1 MFNISAVGFSMWIS
15 ATNTFPLGFEVSD
28 FADDVDPFELPEVPL
43 GVGIKDLN
51 GRVFF
56 QNVAPIIPMYVNV
69 IANSPS
75 DKRLQTLYNSNLSAS
90 NKISNSDII
99 TLMLKYNGKRD
110 SLYGNGKMLIGTPD
124 VPIQARG
131 RYRSRR
137 YGFVF
142 GAKMN

>member
-1 MFNISAVGFSMWIS
+1 MWIS

-28 FADDVDPFELPEVPL
+28 FADDVDPFELPDVPL
-43 GVGIKDLN
+43 GVGVKDLN

-69 IANSPS
+69 IAYSPS

-90 NKISNSDII
+90 NKVSNSDII
-99 TLMLKYNGKRD
+99 TLMLKYNGQMD
-110 SLYGNGKMLIGTPD
+110 SLYGNGKMIIGSPD

-137 YGFVF
+137 YGFIF
-142 GAKMN
+142 GSKLN

>member
-1 MFNISAVGFSMWIS
+1 MWIS

-28 FADDVDPFELPEVPL
+28 FADDVDPCELPEVPL
-43 GVGIKDLN
+43 GVGVKDLN

-56 QNVAPIIPMYVNV
+56 QNVAPIIPIYVNV
-69 IANSPS
+69 IAYSPS

-90 NKISNSDII
+90 NKVSNSDII
-99 TLMLKYNGKRD
+99 TLMLKYNGQMD
-110 SLYGNGKMLIGTPD
+110 SLYGNGKMIIGSPD

-137 YGFVF
+137 YGFIF
-142 GAKMN
+142 GSKLN

>member
-15 ATNTFPLGFEVSD
+15 ATTTFPIGFEVKD
-28 FADDVDPFELPEVPL
+28 FADDVDPFELPDVPL
-43 GVGIKDLN
+43 GTSVKDLN

-56 QNVAPIIPMYVNV
+56 QNVPPIIQMYVNV
-69 IANSPS
+69 IANSSS
-75 DKRLQTLYNSNLSAS
+75 DKKLQTLYNSNLSAS

-99 TLMLKYNGKRD
+99 TLMLKYQDGTN
-110 SLYGNGKMLIGTPD
+110 SLYANGKMIIGTPS
-124 VPIQARG
+124 VPIQTRG